1 MKKLLLA
8 SLILFTIAGCNSS
21 GSSGN
26 PKEVLTS
33 FFKALSKKD
42 IATAKKYV
50 TADSEG
56 MLSMMEM
63 GMNSA
68 EANGTTEKFSP
79 DMINIGDAKIDG
91 EEAQV
96 PVTEKKSNETVNF
109 ILKKEKGDWK
119 VAFDLN
125 TLSRMAQEKMK
136 EKGMDGINMDS
147 MMNPDALKELS
158 KGKPMADSFM
168 KEEMKNMTP
177 EQLEQV
183 KKAMENLPKH
193 DQ

>member
-1 MKKLLLA
+1 MKKVLLA

-68 EANGTTEKFSP
+68 DATGATDKFNP
-79 DMINIGDAKIDG
+79 DMITIGDAKIEG
-91 EEAQV
+91 EEAHV
-96 PVTEKKSNETVNF
+96 PVTEKASNETVNF

-119 VAFDLN
+119 VAFDFN
-125 TLSRMAQEKMK
+125 TLGRMAQEKMK
-136 EKGMDGINMDS
+136 EQGFNGINMDS
-147 MMNPDALKELS
+147 VMNAIPKDQLEKGKQMIDSIS
-158 KGKPMADSFM
+158 KG
-168 KEEMKNMTP
+168 MKNISP
-177 EQLEQV
+177 EQLEQA
-183 KKAMENLPKH
+183 KKLLENLPKENH
-193 DQ
+193 